1 MARVT
6 VEDCIDK
13 VTNRFDLVLFAGHRA
28 RQLASGSK
36 SELEREKDKNPV
48 LALRE
53 IAAETIAADILREGI
68 IHGFQKHVEV
78 DEPEEDDIELLRA
91 GAKAS
96 EARQEIEAASKA
108 GAEMEADLDDGSIDD
123 ADL

>member
-13 VTNRFDLVLFAGHRA
+13 VSNRFDLVLFAGHRA

-36 SELEREKDKNPV
+36 SELERERDKNPV

-53 IAAETIAADILREGI
+53 IAAETIPVDVLREGI

-91 GAKAS
+91 GTKS

-108 GAEMEADLDDGSIDD
+108 GAEMEADLDDGSFDD
-123 ADL
+123 SDI

>member
-13 VTNRFDLVLFAGHRA
+13 VANRFDLVLVAGHRA

-36 SELEREKDKNPV
+36 SELERERDKNPV

-53 IAAETIAADILREGI
+53 IAAETIPAEVLREGI
-68 IHGFQKHVEV
+68 IHGFQRHVEV

-108 GAEMEADLDDGSIDD
+108 GAEMEADLDEGSFEDS
-123 ADL
+123 DL